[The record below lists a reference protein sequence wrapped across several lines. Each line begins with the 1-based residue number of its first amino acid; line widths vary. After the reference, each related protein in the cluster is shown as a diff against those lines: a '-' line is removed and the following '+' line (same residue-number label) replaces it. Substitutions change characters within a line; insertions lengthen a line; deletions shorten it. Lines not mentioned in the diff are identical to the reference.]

1 MHRKAIDAKTRRNWN
16 EDGIPRVPGVTTTDM
31 VAVATATV
39 AVAAATTTAAGKG
52 RIARRGRRH
61 PAPHPPTASGA
72 DPSSHPAPVLLPA
85 TAAVDDFIVVFFV
98 VVVVVVVIVVVVVVV
113 GENEERMRRGG
124 QFGS

>member
-1 MHRKAIDAKTRRNWN
+1 M
-16 EDGIPRVPGVTTTDM
+16 TTTDM

-52 RIARRGRRH
+52 RNARRGH
-61 PAPHPPTASGA
+61 PSHPILDRAADFGLAIVDAASGA

-98 VVVVVVVIVVVVVVV
+98 VVVVIVVIV
-113 GENEERMRRGG
+113 GENEERMRRRPVRKLIVDVIKC
-124 QFGS
+124 